1 MNKKIIQLALLVV
14 FFKLSVCSAGEW
26 FYGTWR
32 FDRDFSLIQLTNYTW
47 KVPQPPSGVPDWVA
61 PNPLLVFGQ
70 LQEAV
75 IVIETNAFTFS
86 VGTNSHTTFFTVLSR
101 PSERQAILKSDNGET
116 NTVRLVKDHLEFG
129 KVLEYRLYF
138 QRASK

>member
-1 MNKKIIQLALLVV
+1 MCKKIIQVALLVA

-26 FYGTWR
+26 FYGTWK
-32 FDRDFSLIQLTNYTW
+32 FDRDFSMLQLTNYTW

-70 LQEAV
+70 LRGAV

-86 VGTNSHTTFFTVLSR
+86 VGTNSHTTFYTILSR
-101 PSERQAILKSDNGET
+101 PSGSQAILKSDNGET
-116 NTVRLVKDHLEFG
+116 NAVRLVKDHLEFA
-129 KVLEYRLYF
+129 KVLDYKLYF
-138 QRASK
+138 QRATR